1 MQKNVYFSIR
11 NTVNAA
17 KHKLRQVFVEHFFS
31 LKYIIKALNLL
42 LTSVPWKD
50 HLKDLRVWLREG
62 GNSSWRRLML
72 TIWESSET
80 HKEGN
85 TLRGLTPN
93 FHYWADA
100 NTRADTYKSSFNPEN
115 GLDAR
120 ARMCKSALEDIYF
133 SLFSFSCETT
143 KFSLP

>member
-1 MQKNVYFSIR
+1 M
-11 NTVNAA
+11 
-17 KHKLRQVFVEHFFS
+17 
-31 LKYIIKALNLL
+31 
-42 LTSVPWKD
+42 PWKD
-50 HLKDLRVWLREG
+50 HLKDLRVWLTEG
-62 GNSSWRRLML
+62 GISSWRRLML

-133 SLFSFSCETT
+133 SLFFLFRVKWQNSPSRRCYLT
-143 KFSLP
+143 KANYHEDDINLVHLRIGPDSI

>member
-1 MQKNVYFSIR
+1 MQKNVYFLIR
-11 NTVNAA
+11 NTFNAA

-31 LKYIIKALNLL
+31 LKYIIKALNKL

-62 GNSSWRRLML
+62 GISSWRRLML

-133 SLFSFSCETT
+133 SLFSFSCEMT
-143 KFSLP
+143 KFSLL